1 MKIIITAIILV
12 IITLMWTI
20 PLSLFP
26 KVVLAFD
33 QVKQSGHET
42 GNIRIKTRK
51 KPPTPRNKKNKK

>member
-12 IITLMWTI
+12 IIILMWTI

-33 QVKQSGHET
+33 QVKQPGHET

-51 KPPTPRNKKNKK
+51 KNPTPRNKKNKK